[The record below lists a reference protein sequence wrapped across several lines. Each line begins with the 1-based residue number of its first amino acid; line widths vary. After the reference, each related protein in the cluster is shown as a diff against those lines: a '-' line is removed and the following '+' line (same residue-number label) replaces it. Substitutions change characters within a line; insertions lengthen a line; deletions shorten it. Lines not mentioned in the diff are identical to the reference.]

1 MEFHDVV
8 YQRRS
13 IRTFKDTPL
22 DSTVLE
28 QLVTDATRAPSWANS
43 QPWHITI
50 VTGATLKRIKKRHYE
65 RAVAGRGG
73 TADLSV
79 AHRNDFARE
88 AQQNMENWN
97 QQVNETLNKDP
108 QGIATFSQAQATL
121 FNAAAIVYL
130 TVPQNATGWS
140 LYDLGAVGQTL
151 ALSATDHGIG
161 SIPAYELV
169 RYPDIV
175 RQETNLQAT
184 QLLAMGIALGIPTDS
199 PINTLYTTRMPLTNS
214 LTLLH

>member
-1 MEFHDVV
+1 MEFHDVL

-13 IRTFKDTPL
+13 IRAFKDTPL

-28 QLVTDATRAPSWANS
+28 QLVTEATRAPSWANS

-50 VTGATLKRIKKRHYE
+50 VTGTTLQRIKKRHYE
-65 RAVAGRGG
+65 RAIAGRGG
-73 TADLSV
+73 AADLDV
-79 AHRNDFARE
+79 AHRNDFAHE
-88 AQQNMENWN
+88 AQQNMGNWN
-97 QQVNETLNKDP
+97 EQVKRTLNKDP
-108 QGIATFSQAQATL
+108 HGIASFSQAQATL

-130 TVPQNATGWS
+130 TVPKNATGWS

-151 ALSATDHGIG
+151 MLSATDHGIG

-175 RQETNLQAT
+175 RQETGLQST
-184 QLLAMGIALGIPTDS
+184 QLLAMGIALGIPNDA
-199 PINTLYTTRMPLTNS
+199 PINALHTTRMPLANS
-214 LTLLH
+214 LTLLQ